1 MDVIFN
7 FMQVEMGCVT
17 FMTCQPNT
25 TRLLSV
31 SNGLDQVNPLNEQ
44 VKLGLKDHDTIIKW
58 VGLGLSHLV
67 EYPYLDTTRTR
78 HANPN

>member
-1 MDVIFN
+1 
-7 FMQVEMGCVT
+7 MGCVT
-17 FMTCQPNT
+17 FMLTQHDSFIKHVKWVGSGQLA
-25 TRLLSV
+25 LLTGRV
-31 SNGLDQVNPLNEQ
+31 R
-44 VKLGLKDHDTIIKW
+44 LKDHDTINKW